1 MRQVQGVQGSHN
13 ASTRDVEMVQE
24 TVKGTVWGKVI
35 DRKVKK
41 DIKIL
46 TILQV
51 IHLFGNRLDFN
62 LSYFCWLIRVSLFI
76 ELGGAGDLGTGKPK
90 PQAKPEAN

>member
-1 MRQVQGVQGSHN
+1 
-13 ASTRDVEMVQE
+13 MVQE

-51 IHLFGNRLDFN
+51 IHPCGSKFDFN
-62 LSYFCWLIRVSLFI
+62 LSYFCWLVRVSLFI
-76 ELGGAGDLGTGKPK
+76 ELGGAGDLGTRKSGAFSTFMISRPILHGSHWWKF
-90 PQAKPEAN
+90 